1 MLGDKGAGHVT
12 LRRINTNLRV
22 ATHGPCPAD
31 LSLAPCAAVK
41 YNPEENSSGHFSESI
56 VELDEAP
63 GTLSLQ
69 LVLSERALGIPKFG
83 TRIVSALGDL

>member
-41 YNPEENSSGHFSESI
+41 YNPEENSSGYFSESMG
-56 VELDEAP
+56 EL
-63 GTLSLQ
+63 LNW
-69 LVLSERALGIPKFG
+69 
-83 TRIVSALGDL
+83 TRLLEL